1 VYYRNYI
8 GEGLMGRPKKDKSKS
23 CIITFRV
30 TKEQK
35 EILEMIAEYGGMDL
49 SDLMRLL
56 CSTLIYR
63 FKMGLPIV
71 FHEVVEHEDKDNV
84 SISKEEKG

>member
-1 VYYRNYI
+1 
-8 GEGLMGRPKKDKSKS
+8 MGRPKKSKPKT

-49 SDLMRLL
+49 SDLLRLL
-56 CSTLIYR
+56 CQSLIYR

-71 FHEVVEHEDKDNV
+71 FYEAVEHETKDNV
-84 SISKEEKG
+84 HVSKEEKG